1 MKKKNNDD
9 FNQGCPESLLIV
21 ISGPSGVGKDVVIDK
36 MKERGLPFHFV
47 VTATTRP
54 PRSEEKH
61 GVDYFFFTHD
71 EFTAMIENGELL
83 EYATVYGQY
92 KGIPKAQIREALDSG
107 KDVVMR
113 VDVQG
118 ADTIRGLVKD
128 ALLIFLTTQS
138 EEDLINR
145 LKSRDTETPEEL
157 KLRINTAREEI
168 KKTEIFDYLV
178 TNRNNKLE
186 ETVDNI
192 EAIIRAEHLRVDQR
206 KVNL

>member
-1 MKKKNNDD
+1 M
-9 FNQGCPESLLIV
+9 
-21 ISGPSGVGKDVVIDK
+21 
-36 MKERGLPFHFV
+36 
-47 VTATTRP
+47 
-54 PRSEEKH
+54 
-61 GVDYFFFTHD
+61 
-71 EFTAMIENGELL
+71 
-83 EYATVYGQY
+83 
-92 KGIPKAQIREALDSG
+92 
-107 KDVVMR
+107 
-113 VDVQG
+113 
-118 ADTIRGLVKD
+118 VKD